1 MTEEHQG
8 PQPEHD
14 SRGWI
19 ILGVTLVVVG
29 FFLGANN
36 LGLVPWPA
44 REVWDTIVRARF
56 GIAVLVIGVLLI
68 IWAQSDRRITLQRK
82 GVRLYR
88 SRDEKWLAGVLGGLG
103 DYFGIDVTV
112 LRLAFIA
119 LLIIGAEGLVIA
131 YIVMA
136 IVVPLEPVGGAVAAA
151 APPVTT
157 AWPTTGA
164 PAAPAPPAAPAVP
177 AEAPPAPPQS
187 PPQAAAAPAA
197 PPAPE
202 GWDDSTPPPPAP
214 PL

>member
-1 MTEEHQG
+1 MSDEHQG
-8 PQPEHD
+8 PQHD
-14 SRGWI
+14 HDAKGWI
-19 ILGVTLVVVG
+19 ILGVALVVIG

-36 LGLVPWPA
+36 LGIVPWPA
-44 REVWDTIVRARF
+44 REVWDAVVRARF

-68 IWAQSDRRITLQRK
+68 IWAQSDRRIMLQRK
-82 GVRLYR
+82 GGRLYR

-119 LLIIGAEGLVIA
+119 LMIIGAEGLVIA

-136 IVVPLEPVGGAVAAA
+136 IVVPLEPVGGAAAAA
-151 APPVTT
+151 APPAVT

-164 PAAPAPPAAPAVP
+164 PAAPAPPVAPAAPAGTP
-177 AEAPPAPPQS
+177 AAPPAD
-187 PPQAAAAPAA
+187 APAA

>member
-1 MTEEHQG
+1 MSDEHQA
-8 PQPEHD
+8 PQPDHD
-14 SRGWI
+14 ARGWI
-19 ILGVTLVVVG
+19 ILGVALVVIG

-82 GVRLYR
+82 GARLYR

-136 IVVPLEPVGGAVAAA
+136 IVVPLEPVGGAAAAA
-151 APPVTT
+151 APPVVT
-157 AWPTTGA
+157 AWPTTAA
-164 PAAPAPPAAPAVP
+164 PAAPAPPVTPPAP
-177 AEAPPAPPQS
+177 AEAPPAPPM
-187 PPQAAAAPAA
+187 QAAAPPAQA
-197 PPAPE
+197 PAPE
-202 GWDDSTPPPPAP
+202 GWDDGTPPPPAP